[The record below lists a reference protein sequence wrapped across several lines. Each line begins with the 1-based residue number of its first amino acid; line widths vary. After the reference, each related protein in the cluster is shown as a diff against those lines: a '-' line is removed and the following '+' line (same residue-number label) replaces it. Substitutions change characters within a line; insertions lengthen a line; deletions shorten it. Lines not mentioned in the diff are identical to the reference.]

1 MSKPVVLVTAPV
13 ATRSGYGAHSRDIV
27 RALIKL
33 DKYDVKIWN
42 VKWGSTPMNAL
53 QKGDPNDDMIIE
65 RLLSDPSLPAQP
77 DIHIHIVIPNEFK
90 TFGKYNIGITAGLEC
105 TAIPHKWIDGLNQMD
120 LNIVPSNFV
129 KESIASTSFDV
140 MDEQTKQMKGQIKVQ
155 KPIEVLFEGTD
166 TNIFKKTKEF
176 SKDLVD
182 EFKNVKESF
191 NFLYTGHWL
200 QGGLGK
206 DRKDTGMLVKV
217 FSETFKDTKNAPG
230 LIMKTSGASFSVLD
244 REDML
249 KKIRQIQDTVKAKTL
264 PSIYLFHGDMTD
276 EEMNEIYNHP
286 KVKAHVNITHGEGFG
301 RPLLEAS
308 LSGKPVIAS
317 GWSGHLDFLSK
328 ELSILIGGKLGDV
341 PKKSFPKEMHVEG
354 SQWFTVNYN
363 EASAVL
369 NEIHKNYKKYTL
381 RANKL
386 SKVNTSLYSLDK
398 MTVKLKK
405 ILDKYLPEFPKEVK
419 LELPKLKKVGET
431 QPSKIELPKLKKVGE
446 TQPSK
451 IKLPKLKKV

>member
-1 MSKPVVLVTAPV
+1 MSKPVCLVTAPV
-13 ATRSGYGAHSRDIV
+13 GTRSGYGAHSRDIV

-33 DKYDVKIWN
+33 DRYDVKIWN

-77 DIHIHIVIPNEFK
+77 EIHIHIVVPNEFQ
-90 TFGKYNIGITAGLEC
+90 TYGKYNIGITAGLEC
-105 TAIPHKWIDGLNQMD
+105 TAIPHKWVEGLNRMD
-120 LNIVPSNFV
+120 MNIVPANFV
-129 KESIASTSFDV
+129 KESILSTSFDV
-140 MDEQTKQMKGQIKVQ
+140 VDDVTKQVKERISVK
-155 KPIEVLFEGTD
+155 KPVEVLFEGAD

-200 QGGLGK
+200 QGKLGE

-217 FSETFKDTKNAPG
+217 FSETFKDMKNAPG
-230 LIMKTSGASFSVLD
+230 LIMKTSGASFSVID
-244 REDML
+244 REEML
-249 KKIRQIQDTVKAKTL
+249 SKIRQIQKTVKAKTL

-286 KVKAHVNITHGEGFG
+286 KVKAHVNLTHGEGFG

-308 LSGKPVIAS
+308 LSGKLVIAS
-317 GWSGHLDFLSK
+317 GWSGQTDFLTK
-328 ELSILIGGKLGDV
+328 DLSILLGGSLQAV
-341 PKKSFPKEMHVEG
+341 PKSSFPKEMYVDG

-369 NEIHKNYKKYTL
+369 KDVHKHFKKYKM
-381 RANKL
+381 RGDKL
-386 SKVNTSLYSLDK
+386 SKVNKSKFSLTK
-398 MTVKLKK
+398 MTKELGL
-405 ILDKYLPEFPKEVK
+405 ILDKYVPEFATEVK
-419 LELPKLKKVGET
+419 LNLPKLKKV
-431 QPSKIELPKLKKVGE
+431 SKKDTPE
-446 TQPSK
+446 